1 MEHKAGVLRFRR
13 RGEMIGIQYA
23 LGLFPLT
30 KQGLDLSR
38 IKVLCFDVDG
48 TLRNTDDQYIARVNT
63 LLRPINLLFK
73 ERNTAKLARALVMRF
88 EDPINSMFTLADRL
102 GIDGVLHRFFDFA
115 NPWKR
120 RKKGPGYYHL
130 VADVETALERMA
142 NHFDM
147 AVVTVRGGRGTQS
160 FLESTGLK
168 RFFTHVASGQTAP
181 RSKPFPD
188 QIYWIAKQF
197 GVTPQECV
205 MIGDTTIDIRAGKAA
220 AAQTVGVLSG
230 FGDEAELRARGADII
245 LPSVAYLPEI
255 LGVK

>member
-1 MEHKAGVLRFRR
+1 LSPQK
-13 RGEMIGIQYA
+13 
-23 LGLFPLT
+23 
-30 KQGLDLSR
+30 LDLSR

-63 LLRPINLLFK
+63 LLRPVNLLFK
-73 ERNTAKLARALVMRF
+73 DRNTAKLARSLVMRF
-88 EDPINSMFTLADRL
+88 EDPINTLFTLADRL
-102 GIDGVLHRFFDFA
+102 GIDGVLHRFFEFA

-130 VADVETALERMA
+130 VADVEAALERLA
-142 NHFDM
+142 SHFDM
-147 AVVTVRGGRGTQS
+147 AVVTVRSARGTQS
-160 FLESTGLK
+160 FLESTGLD
-168 RFFTHVASGQTAP
+168 RFFTHVAAGQTAP

-197 GVTPQECV
+197 GVEPQECV

-230 FGDEAELRARGADII
+230 FGDEAELRSRGADII
-245 LPSVAYLPEI
+245 LPSVAYLPDV